1 MKERRF
7 TSSESPVGHP
17 FLFHS
22 LEVVG
27 RRDEPDK
34 LSHEGGVV
42 GPMNNLVP
50 VWNKNQKLIW
60 YFLVSLIKFLGGFV
74 DGTGVPL

>member
-1 MKERRF
+1 MVISYHKFMKERIF
-7 TSSESPVGHP
+7 TSSESSVGHP

-27 RRDEPDK
+27 RSDEPDK

-50 VWNKNQKLIW
+50 VWDKNQKLIMV
-60 YFLVSLIKFLGGFV
+60 LLSR
-74 DGTGVPL
+74 

>member
-7 TSSESPVGHP
+7 TSSESSVGHS

-42 GPMNNLVP
+42 GPMSNLVP
-50 VWNKNQKLIW
+50 VWNKNQT
-60 YFLVSLIKFLGGFV
+60 LVHFFV
-74 DGTGVPL
+74 AFRSSR